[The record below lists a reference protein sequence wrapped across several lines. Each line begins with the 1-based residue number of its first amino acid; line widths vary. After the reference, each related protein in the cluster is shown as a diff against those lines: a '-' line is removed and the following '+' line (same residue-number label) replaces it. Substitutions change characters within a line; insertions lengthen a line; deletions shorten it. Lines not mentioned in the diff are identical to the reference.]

1 MHVEVNILT
10 SVKESSTSDSTSAQF
25 ASAIEIEDK
34 TGFWRNVTSNRRA
47 VLWSMLLSTA
57 VIMEGF
63 DILLIQNL
71 IAVDSFQRTFGQQLP
86 DGSYELTAA
95 WQAGLTNGAI
105 LGEMIGLAM
114 NGVLADRY
122 GFKKT
127 MIGGLVAITFFIFIP
142 FFATNI
148 IQLLVGL
155 IVMGIPWGI
164 FQTLTTTYAAE
175 VCPTNLRPYL
185 TTYVN
190 LCWVIG
196 QFLASAVLVGTQSRS
211 DNWAYRIP
219 YALQWMWPVPLIIG
233 IAFAPESPWWLVR
246 QGKSEDA
253 FHVLKRLANPGTPT
267 SVIDEALAQIKIT
280 DDFEKSINEGTSYL
294 DCFKGVDLRR
304 TEIVCVTWLVQS
316 AAGST
321 FFGYSTYFYRAAGL
335 APRDAFSLSLGQY
348 AIGGVGTVLSWALMG
363 HFGRRTLHLSG
374 LSIVSLD
381 TTRSRPINQSLTHL
395 ADVPPHARHRVQRH
409 PPSLQQRQ
417 PLGHRQPPRSLHLH
431 LPEHRRAH
439 HVQPRSRDP
448 INAAPA
454 EERRSGPQR
463 VQHQL
468 HCLQHTHYTTVERQ
482 CVELGSES
490 GILLGWFDR
499 ALLDLGFFSTS

>member
-1 MHVEVNILT
+1 
-10 SVKESSTSDSTSAQF
+10 
-25 ASAIEIEDK
+25 
-34 TGFWRNVTSNRRA
+34 
-47 VLWSMLLSTA
+47 
-57 VIMEGF
+57 MEGF

-71 IAVDSFQRTFGQQLP
+71 IAVDSFQRTFGHQLP

-105 LGEMIGLAM
+105 LGEMIGLAL
-114 NGVLADRY
+114 NGIIADRY

-246 QGKSEDA
+246 QGRTEEA
-253 FHVLKRLANPGTPT
+253 NQVLKRLANPGTPT
-267 SVIDEALAQIKIT
+267 PAIEEALSQIKIT
-280 DDFEKSINEGTSYL
+280 DDFEKSINEGTSYF

-304 TEIVCVTWLVQS
+304 TEIVCVTWLIQS

-321 FFGYSTYFYRAAGL
+321 FIGYSTYFYQAAGL
-335 APRDAFSLSLGQY
+335 ASDDAFSLSLGQY

-363 HFGRRTLHLSG
+363 YFGRRTLHLSG
-374 LSIVSLD
+374 LFVVSLNNK
-381 TTRSRPINQSLTHL
+381 SRQQT
-395 ADVPPHARHRVQRH
+395 HRVQ
-409 PPSLQQRQ
+409 S
-417 PLGHRQPPRSLHLH
+417 S
-431 LPEHRRAH
+431 
-439 HVQPRSRDP
+439 
-448 INAAPA
+448 NA
-454 EERRSGPQR
+454 ERRCS
-463 VQHQL
+463 
-468 HCLQHTHYTTVERQ
+468 
-482 CVELGSES
+482 S
-490 GILLGWFDR
+490 
-499 ALLDLGFFSTS
+499 

>member
-1 MHVEVNILT
+1 MVGL
-10 SVKESSTSDSTSAQF
+10 
-25 ASAIEIEDK
+25 
-34 TGFWRNVTSNRRA
+34 
-47 VLWSMLLSTA
+47 
-57 VIMEGF
+57 

-71 IAVDSFQRTFGQQLP
+71 IAVDSFQRTFGQRLP
-86 DGSYELTAA
+86 DGKYELTAA

-114 NGVLADRY
+114 NGVLADQY

-127 MIGGLVAITFFIFIP
+127 MIGGLVTITFFIFIP

-219 YALQWMWPVPLIIG
+219 YALQWMWPVPLIVG
-233 IAFAPESPWWLVR
+233 IYFAPESPWWLVR
-246 QGKSEDA
+246 QGKTEEA
-253 FHVLKRLANPGTPT
+253 FHVLTRLANPGTQT

-363 HFGRRTLHLSG
+363 RFGRRTLHLSG
-374 LSIVSLD
+374 LSIVSIQKKKNPPMNRL
-381 TTRSRPINQSLTHL
+381 LTPT
-395 ADVPPHARHRVQRH
+395 ADVPPNARNRLQRF
-409 PPSLQQRQ
+409 PAPLQQRQ
-417 PLGHRQPPRSLHLH
+417 PLGHR
-431 LPEHRRAH
+431 
-439 HVQPRSRDP
+439 
-448 INAAPA
+448 
-454 EERRSGPQR
+454 
-463 VQHQL
+463 
-468 HCLQHTHYTTVERQ
+468 
-482 CVELGSES
+482 
-490 GILLGWFDR
+490 
-499 ALLDLGFFSTS
+499 

>member
-47 VLWSMLLSTA
+47 VLWSILLSTA

-105 LGEMIGLAM
+105 LGEMIGLAL
-114 NGVLADRY
+114 NGILADRY

-246 QGKSEDA
+246 QGKSEEA

-304 TEIVCVTWLVQS
+304 TEIVCITWLVQS

-374 LSIVSLD
+374 LSIVSCD
-381 TTRSRPINQSLTHL
+381 K
-395 ADVPPHARHRVQRH
+395 
-409 PPSLQQRQ
+409 
-417 PLGHRQPPRSLHLH
+417 
-431 LPEHRRAH
+431 
-439 HVQPRSRDP
+439 
-448 INAAPA
+448 
-454 EERRSGPQR
+454 
-463 VQHQL
+463 
-468 HCLQHTHYTTVERQ
+468 
-482 CVELGSES
+482 
-490 GILLGWFDR
+490 
-499 ALLDLGFFSTS
+499 

>member
-1 MHVEVNILT
+1 MSVSSMYVVSYILT
-10 SVKESSTSDSTSAQF
+10 CTKDSNASDLASAQLTN
-25 ASAIEIEDK
+25 AIESEDK
-34 TGFWRNVTSNRRA
+34 KGFWRNATSNRRA
-47 VLWSMLLSTA
+47 VLWSILLSTA

-71 IAVDSFQRTFGQQLP
+71 IAVNSFQRTFGQQLP

-114 NGVLADRY
+114 NGILADRY

-127 MIGGLVAITFFIFIP
+127 MIGGLVVITFFIFIP

-196 QFLASAVLVGTQSRS
+196 QFLASAVLLGTQSRS
-211 DNWAYRIP
+211 DDWAYRIP
-219 YALQWMWPVPLIIG
+219 YALQWIWPVPLIVG

-246 QGKSEDA
+246 QGKMEEA
-253 FHVLKRLANPGTPT
+253 VHVLKRLANPSTPT
-267 SVIDEALAQIKIT
+267 SEIDEALAQIKIT

-321 FFGYSTYFYRAAGL
+321 FFGYSTYFYQAAGL
-335 APRDAFSLSLGQY
+335 ASEDAFSLSLGQY
-348 AIGGVGTVLSWALMG
+348 AIGGLGTVLSWALMG
-363 HFGRRTLHLSG
+363 YFGRRTLHLSG
-374 LSIVSLD
+374 LFIVSLD
-381 TTRSRPINQSLTHL
+381 NQPTNQPTNQSLTRL
-395 ADVPPHARHRVQRH
+395 ADVPPNALNRPYRPPPPNQHRK
-409 PPSLQQRQ
+409 
-417 PLGHRQPPRSLHLH
+417 PLGDRQPPRRLHLH
-431 LPEHRRAH
+431 LPKHRRAH
-439 HVQPRSRDP
+439 HLQPRSRDP
-448 INAAPA
+448 LNAASA
-454 EERRSGPQR
+454 EERSPSPQR
-463 VQHQL
+463 VQRQL
-468 HCLQHTHYTTVERQ
+468 HRVQHPDNATAQCQ
-482 CVELGSES
+482 CVGLGC
-490 GILLGWFDR
+490 
-499 ALLDLGFFSTS
+499 

>member
-1 MHVEVNILT
+1 
-10 SVKESSTSDSTSAQF
+10 
-25 ASAIEIEDK
+25 
-34 TGFWRNVTSNRRA
+34 
-47 VLWSMLLSTA
+47 
-57 VIMEGF
+57 MEGF

-71 IAVDSFQRTFGQQLP
+71 IAVDSFQRTFGHQLP
-86 DGSYELTAA
+86 DGNYELTAA

-105 LGEMIGLAM
+105 LGEMIGLAL

-127 MIGGLVAITFFIFIP
+127 MIGGLVATTLFIFIP

-148 IQLLVGL
+148 IKLLVGL

-196 QFLASAVLVGTQSRS
+196 QFLASAVLLGTESRS
-211 DNWAYRIP
+211 DEWAYRIP
-219 YALQWMWPVPLIIG
+219 YALQWVWPVPLIVG

-246 QGKSEDA
+246 QGKIEEASD
-253 FHVLKRLANPGTPT
+253 VLKRLANPGTLT
-267 SVIDEALAQIKIT
+267 SSIDEALAQIKIT

-335 APRDAFSLSLGQY
+335 ASRDAFSLSLGQY
-348 AIGGVGTVLSWALMG
+348 AIGGVGTVLAWALMG
-363 HFGRRTLHLSG
+363 RFGRRTLHLSG
-374 LSIVSLD
+374 LCIASLLGSSS
-381 TTRSRPINQSLTHL
+381 TSQSLTLL
-395 ADVPPHARHRVQRH
+395 ADVPPHARNRQLR
-409 PPSLQQRQ
+409 PAPSLQQRQ
-417 PLGHRQPPRSLHLH
+417 PLGHRKPSSRLYFH
-431 LPEHRRAH
+431 LPKHRRAYNLL
-439 HVQPRSRDP
+439 PRSRDP
-448 INAAPA
+448 LNAASA
-454 EERRSGPQR
+454 KERGVGPQR

-468 HCLQHTHYTTVERQ
+468 HRVQHIDDATAQ
-482 CVELGSES
+482 CQRLGLGRES
-490 GILLGWFDR
+490 GILLGWVDC
-499 ALLDLGFFSTS
+499 AVLDLGFLSPS

>member
-1 MHVEVNILT
+1 
-10 SVKESSTSDSTSAQF
+10 
-25 ASAIEIEDK
+25 
-34 TGFWRNVTSNRRA
+34 
-47 VLWSMLLSTA
+47 
-57 VIMEGF
+57 MEGF

-71 IAVDSFQRTFGQQLP
+71 IAVDSFQRTFGHQLP
-86 DGSYELTAA
+86 EGNYELTAA

-105 LGEMIGLAM
+105 LGEMIGLAL
-114 NGVLADRY
+114 NGILADRY

-127 MIGGLVAITFFIFIP
+127 MVGGLVAITFFIFIP

-196 QFLASAVLVGTQSRS
+196 QFLASAVLVGTHSRS
-211 DNWAYRIP
+211 DDWAYRIP
-219 YALQWMWPVPLIIG
+219 YALQWMWPVPLIVG

-246 QGKSEDA
+246 QGKVEEAS
-253 FHVLKRLANPGTPT
+253 HVLKRLANPGTPP
-267 SVIDEALAQIKIT
+267 SHIEEALAQIKIT
-280 DDFEKSINEGTSYL
+280 DDFEKSINEGTSYF

-335 APRDAFSLSLGQY
+335 ASGDAFSLSLGQY

-363 HFGRRTLHLSG
+363 YFGRRTLHLSG

-381 TTRSRPINQSLTHL
+381 NKPTDQTNL
-395 ADVPPHARHRVQRH
+395 
-409 PPSLQQRQ
+409 
-417 PLGHRQPPRSLHLH
+417 
-431 LPEHRRAH
+431 
-439 HVQPRSRDP
+439 
-448 INAAPA
+448 
-454 EERRSGPQR
+454 
-463 VQHQL
+463 
-468 HCLQHTHYTTVERQ
+468 
-482 CVELGSES
+482 
-490 GILLGWFDR
+490 
-499 ALLDLGFFSTS
+499 